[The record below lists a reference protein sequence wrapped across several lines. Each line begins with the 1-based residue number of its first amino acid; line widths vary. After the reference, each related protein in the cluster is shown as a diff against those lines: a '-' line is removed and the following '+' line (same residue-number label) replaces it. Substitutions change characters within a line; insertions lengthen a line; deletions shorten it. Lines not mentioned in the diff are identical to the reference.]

1 MKNAYLDAVT
11 KSKTAYVTAKT
22 TLEAR
27 LREKM
32 QEDLANMQTQI
43 DLAVRFA
50 YNAGESKAS
59 IMRALGTKDFHTV
72 AASLSRTEG
81 AHEIVGDDPLASVY
95 SLEDDVL
102 NVTYVNHGPSEV
114 TGSAS
119 FDIKVLSDGSTM
131 FATRDSLWNEDY
143 TVKNNAVAVLDGK
156 FDGYYYEE
164 AKLWLTTTSAQ

>member
-11 KSKTAYVTAKT
+11 KAKTAYVTAKT

-32 QEDLANMQTQI
+32 QEELANIQTQV

-72 AASLSRTEG
+72 AASLGRTEG
-81 AHEIVGDDPLASVY
+81 TQEIVGEDPLANVY
-95 SLEDDVL
+95 VLDGDVL
-102 NVTYVNHGPSEV
+102 NVTYVNHGPSEI
-114 TGSAS
+114 TGTAS
-119 FDIKVLSDGSTM
+119 FKVQTMGDGNLMLSAM
-131 FATRDSLWNEDY
+131 DSLWNDDY
-143 TVKNNAVAVLDGK
+143 TAKNNVVSALDGK